1 MSLNDREYYS
11 ARIAT
16 EERLAQATRSQSAK
30 SAHRRLAAEYR
41 RALLPAESVQIA
53 LAAR

>member
-1 MSLNDREYYS
+1 MSLNDLEYYR

-41 RALLPAESVQIA
+41 RVLLSPESVRTA
-53 LAAR
+53 MAAR